1 MVPDRQSSDSSL
13 NDSGIA
19 ARLRVVVVDD
29 EPDTVMTLLALLR
42 DQGYDAEGFASGKAA
57 LEALS
62 KMDPDVIISDIAM
75 PAPNGWDV
83 ARTVRQMKGDGP
95 RPLMIAISGQYA
107 KGADRI
113 LAQMAGFNYYLT
125 KPCDPQVLMALIER
139 ARPK

>member
-1 MVPDRQSSDSSL
+1 M
-13 NDSGIA
+13 
-19 ARLRVVVVDD
+19 VVVDD
-29 EPDTVMTLLALLR
+29 EPDTVLTLLALLR

-57 LEALS
+57 LEAVS

-83 ARTVRQMKGDGP
+83 ARRVREVKGNGP
-95 RPLMIAISGQYA
+95 RPLMIAISGQYT

-113 LAQMAGFNYYLT
+113 LAQMTGFNYYLT